1 MALHIKSEQ
10 VDLLARKVAK
20 KTGETITEAISVA
33 LAERLA
39 RLQNQTRDNEEELL
53 RDVRA
58 ITARVSSKFR
68 NDKRT
73 ARELIDALYDDE
85 GLPV

>member
-1 MALHIKSEQ
+1 VALHIKSEQ

-73 ARELIDALYDDE
+73 ARELIDALYDDQ

>member
-39 RLQNQTRDNEEELL
+39 RLQNQTRDSEEELL

>member
-85 GLPV
+85 GLPI

>member
-73 ARELIDALYDDE
+73 ARELIDALYDDQ